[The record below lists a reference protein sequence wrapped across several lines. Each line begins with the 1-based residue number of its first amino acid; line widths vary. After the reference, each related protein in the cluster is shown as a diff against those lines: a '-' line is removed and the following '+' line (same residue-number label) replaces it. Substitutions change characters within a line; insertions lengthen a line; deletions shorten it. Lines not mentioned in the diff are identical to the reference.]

1 MVKRLNLSTAQE
13 MDAWMTWM
21 LKMTNGTSPV
31 VQLFWPRASRHLVLS
46 TPMGSWC
53 INRAFRLKLDRY
65 QMCPEM
71 CPNVCYYRRHTGRLM
86 ILIYLKFGLLRSCG
100 TFPQAQPPFM
110 GKPFGIMTEGQKWQ
124 SNKCGWGPLHH
135 EWRGPQ
141 LYKVVNP
148 RTNHSK

>member
-1 MVKRLNLSTAQE
+1 
-13 MDAWMTWM
+13 MDAWMTWMTWM
-21 LKMTNGTSPV
+21 LKMTNGASPV
-31 VQLFWPRASRHLVLS
+31 VQLFWLRASRHLVLS

-71 CPNVCYYRRHTGRLM
+71 CPMCVITDSQHTGRLM

-100 TFPQAQPPFM
+100 IFPQAQPPFM
-110 GKPFGIMTEGQKWQ
+110 GKPFEGIMTEGQKWK
-124 SNKCGWGPLHH
+124 SNKCGWGPLHL
-135 EWRGPQ
+135 EWGGPQ
-141 LYKVVNP
+141 LYKVVNT